1 MSLTR
6 LPGFTLDTSS
16 NVTFANANVTGN
28 LTSGNANL
36 GNAVTANFFI
46 GSGNNLSNIQ
56 AANITG
62 TINLATFAGTAN
74 AVAGANVSGFV
85 ANANIANT
93 AFAVAGANVSGFV
106 ANANVANIA
115 FAVAGANVSGEVS
128 FAATANAV
136 AGANVSGFVANAN
149 VANTAFAVAGA
160 NVSGAVSYATTAN
173 AVAGANV
180 SGQVANA
187 TIAGT
192 VYTNAQPNITSVGTL
207 TGLTVNGNST
217 INNVSLTGNIIPSVT
232 NTYALGNA
240 THYFKDAFIG
250 PGSLYVNGKKVLEE
264 VSGTINFTTDI
275 NQNLK
280 ITTSG
285 SGDILFDPTGT
296 GVISIKGPLQIEAGI
311 NITSSDGNAIHLANP
326 LSVDSITTH
335 LANTDLALSANGT
348 GTIRLNDDVTVSGNL
363 TVSGTTTYINTE
375 TVQLYD
381 NIIDLNSNFTT
392 GSPTENAGIRVLR
405 GDDAAVLV
413 RWNETTDK
421 WQYTTDG
428 SVYVDIVGTTSLG
441 VTNLGNSAT
450 ANYFTGNGSL
460 LTSITGANV
469 TGYVPTATV
478 ANTSATVTTAAQP
491 NITSV
496 GTLTSLAVT
505 GNISAGNVK
514 TDNLLYANGVAY
526 SLGSGATVAGANT
539 QIQFNDSGSFGGD
552 ANLTFNKTT
561 ATLTANYVTGTL
573 TTVAQP
579 NITSVGTLSSLTVGN
594 ATANTIFGNGTITSN
609 GNISFTGASVSL
621 GSVSNLNITGG
632 AANYFLKTDG
642 AGSLSWAV
650 PSGGTSLT
658 YTANTAPLA
667 SGNVLGDQWFNT
679 ATNVLYEYI
688 NDGTSSYWV
697 DTSSPSTSTNS
708 AIAGTITIQD
718 EGSNLTNA
726 VSSIN
731 FVGGVTATNTGNA
744 VTVTIP
750 SGSNNARTTGYSLVF
765 GG

>member
-1 MSLTR
+1 MALTK
-6 LPGFTLDTSS
+6 LPGFTLDTTS

-36 GNAVTANFFI
+36 GNLAVANYY
-46 GSGNNLSNIQ
+46 SGNGSL
-56 AANITG
+56 
-62 TINLATFAGTAN
+62 LTAL
-74 AVAGANVSGFV
+74 
-85 ANANIANT
+85 T
-93 AFAVAGANVSGFV
+93 
-106 ANANVANIA
+106 
-115 FAVAGANVSGEVS
+115 
-128 FAATANAV
+128 
-136 AGANVSGFVANAN
+136 
-149 VANTAFAVAGA
+149 
-160 NVSGAVSYATTAN
+160 
-173 AVAGANV
+173 GANV
-180 SGQVANA
+180 SGQVSNA
-187 TIAGT
+187 LIAGT

-207 TGLTVNGNST
+207 TGLTVDGNST

-285 SGDILFDPTGT
+285 AGDILFDPTGT
-296 GVISIKGPLQIEAGI
+296 GVISIKGPLQIEAGT
-311 NITSSDGNAIHLANP
+311 NIISSDGNAIHFANP

-335 LANTDLALSANGT
+335 QANTDLAISANGT

-363 TVSGTTTYINTE
+363 TVSGTATYINTE

-392 GSPTENAGIRVLR
+392 GSPTENAGVRVLR
-405 GDDAAVLV
+405 GDEAAVSV
-413 RWNETTDK
+413 RWNESTDK
-421 WQYTTDG
+421 WQYTIDG
-428 SVYVDIVGTTSLG
+428 SNYVDIVGTTSLG

-469 TGYVPTATV
+469 TGYVPTANV

-594 ATANTIFGNGTITSN
+594 ATANTVFGNGTITSN

-650 PSGGTSLT
+650 PSGGAGGTSLT